1 MSQDEEGIDLVR
13 LTLTICGAII
23 VGGLGYKVMKL
34 VGIIPDFTSN
44 RLQNQSELTPELYMS
59 NPSKKTI
66 NGATAI
72 DLMEDLKDAKGIVN
86 DNEASVINAIQ
97 MSGSK
102 YNMSFIA
109 KLYGD
114 EYNESLVAHLDSF
127 TNSTERKDI
136 IRASNNLPKSWNKK
150 Q

>member
-23 VGGLGYKVMKL
+23 VAGLGYKVMKL

-44 RLQNQSELTPELYMS
+44 RLQNQSELTPELYLS

-114 EYNESLVAHLDSF
+114 EYNESLVTHLDSF
-127 TNSTERKDI
+127 TNQQERKDI
-136 IRASNNLPKSWNKK
+136 IRASNNLPKS
-150 Q
+150 

>member
-13 LTLTICGAII
+13 TTVAICGAII
-23 VGGLGYKVMKL
+23 VAGLGYKVMKL

-136 IRASNNLPKSWNKK
+136 IRASNNLPKS
-150 Q
+150 

>member
-136 IRASNNLPKSWNKK
+136 IRASNNLPKS
-150 Q
+150 